1 MNVDEMTAITLVAEM
16 KRQELTLR
24 EAVDAMREY
33 ANQKQFQKDLDSVY
47 NNRVLDDWDYW
58 YDNDIV

>member
-1 MNVDEMTAITLVAEM
+1 MNVDETSAITLVAEM

-47 NNRVLDDWDYW
+47 NNCVLDDWDYW

>member
-1 MNVDEMTAITLVAEM
+1 MNVDETSAITLVAEM

-33 ANQKQFQKDLDSVY
+33 ANQKQFQKDLDNVY

>member
-24 EAVDAMREY
+24 EAVDAIREY

-47 NNRVLDDWDYW
+47 NNHVLDDWDYW
-58 YDNDIV
+58 YDNNII

>member
-33 ANQKQFQKDLDSVY
+33 ANQKQFQKDLDNVY
-47 NNRVLDDWDYW
+47 KNHVLYDWDYW
-58 YDNDIV
+58 YDNNII

>member
-33 ANQKQFQKDLDSVY
+33 ANQKQFQKDLDNVY
-47 NNRVLDDWDYW
+47 KNHVLDDWDYW
-58 YDNDIV
+58 YDNNII

>member
-1 MNVDEMTAITLVAEM
+1 MNVDETSAITLVAEM

>member
-1 MNVDEMTAITLVAEM
+1 MNVDETSAITLVAEM

-24 EAVDAMREY
+24 EAVDAIREY
-33 ANQKQFQKDLDSVY
+33 ANQKQFQKELDSLY
-47 NNRVLDDWDYW
+47 NNHVLDDWNYW